1 MDRCGSGNWSGAGSV
16 STVGRYLHDAG
27 EHDLSQKKGKQAT
40 VLTEG
45 EKGIYSVSFQTE
57 INLKKWISVI
67 CNY

>member
-1 MDRCGSGNWSGAGSV
+1 M
-16 STVGRYLHDAG
+16 GRYLHDAG
-27 EHDLSQKKGKQAT
+27 EHDLSQKKGKQAA